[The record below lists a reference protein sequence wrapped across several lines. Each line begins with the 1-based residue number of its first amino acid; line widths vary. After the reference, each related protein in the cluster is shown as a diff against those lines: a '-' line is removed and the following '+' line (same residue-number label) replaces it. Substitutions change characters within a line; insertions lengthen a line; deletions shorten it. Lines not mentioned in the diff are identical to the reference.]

1 MGPTPRWIQ
10 FLGVG
15 FSMFFPLELLVV
27 WFCLW
32 RFLSSSSGFFLALVG
47 FCRGSAVSAV
57 SAVFVLFVFRHCVL
71 FALRLSL
78 KVVSARLVA
87 ASITTT
93 TTATA
98 TTSMTT
104 TTTTS
109 KYIDYTTVLGL
120 SCLILILLF
129 RDISKQSS
137 FGFSA
142 PLELSLFVLV
152 LPFLFTAVMLRGRT
166 CNFKNFETLNC

>member
-1 MGPTPRWIQ
+1 
-10 FLGVG
+10 
-15 FSMFFPLELLVV
+15 MFFPLELLVV

-47 FCRGSAVSAV
+47 FCHGSAVSAV

-87 ASITTT
+87 ATITTAT
-93 TTATA
+93 TA

-109 KYIDYTTVLGL
+109 KYIDYTTVLAL

-166 CNFKNFETLNC
+166 CTFKNFETLNC